1 MTKRIFTLS
10 FLSLAFFSLLEAQ
23 STGLK
28 VYQIFQE
35 KCVACHDNASPQSG
49 LDLEGAGATEAA
61 RYADVYNNIVDA
73 TPANSHAAGESYD
86 YIYKGRPDR
95 SFLFRKVNE
104 GLEQTITMHQDE
116 EGAMPPA
123 NQPQLTDVE
132 KEMIRQWI
140 LYGAPQNGEVVD
152 QDLIETYYSGMG
164 TASFDTPPPAPD
176 PSEGFQVKMGPFYLQ
191 PQGQPG
197 DELEYYQKYELD
209 LPEDVDVDRIDMEI
223 APSSHHFI
231 IYNFE
236 LPQVANLVPH
246 GLRLYPDHTFIGLVA
261 AIQESTD
268 LQLPETTAF
277 KWENNMILDLNSH
290 YINYSATT
298 VYQAEAYF
306 NVYTKPAG
314 TAEHE
319 MKTELI
325 VNDNIPINND
335 ANTVTYSQVV
345 DDNVSG
351 EVYVWGMMGH
361 THKYGKSYKAYKWEN
376 GQQGEMIYDASCSDG
391 APGCV
396 SPFFDYQ
403 HIPIRYFEPLMPLA
417 LGPNTGFIHTASWLN
432 DGPVPVNFGPT
443 SDDEMMVMVLMYT
456 DNPVEIAINSKEIT
470 NLSVLDVYPN
480 PMNEKA
486 LLQLPENGSNF
497 SFHLYDVLGQE
508 LRQQSNI
515 TGTEL
520 LIERNGLG
528 NGMYVYVVED
538 ENGARYTGKL
548 MME

>member
-1 MTKRIFTLS
+1 MTKKNFTLTV
-10 FLSLAFFSLLEAQ
+10 LSLFCFTIIQAQ

-49 LDLEGAGATEAA
+49 LDLEGAGATETA

-73 TPANSHAAGESYD
+73 TPANSYAAGENYD

-95 SFLFRKVNE
+95 SFLFRKVSQ
-104 GLEQTITMHQDE
+104 GLEQTIDMHQDE
-116 EGAMPPA
+116 EGIMPPS
-123 NQPQLTDVE
+123 NQTQLTDVE

-152 QDLIETYYSGMG
+152 PDLIEMYYSGQG
-164 TASFDTPPPAPD
+164 IASFDTPPPAPD

-197 DELEYYQKYELD
+197 SELEYFQKYELD
-209 LPEDVDVDRIDMEI
+209 LPEDVDVDRIDMKI
-223 APSSHHFI
+223 ATSSHHLI
-231 IYNFE
+231 IYNFDF
-236 LPQVANLVPH
+236 PSAANIVPH
-246 GLRLYPDHTFIGLVA
+246 GLRLDPDHTFIGLIA
-261 AIQESTD
+261 AVQEATD

-277 KWENNMILDLNSH
+277 KWENDMVLDLNSH
-290 YINYSATT
+290 YINYSATMA
-298 VYQAEAYF
+298 YQAEAYF
-306 NVYTKPAG
+306 NVYTKAAG

-325 VNDNIPINND
+325 VNGNIPINND
-335 ANTVTYSQVV
+335 ANTVTYSQTVT
-345 DDNVSG
+345 DNSAG
-351 EVYVWGMMGH
+351 EIYIWGLMGH
-361 THKYGKSYKAYKWEN
+361 THKYGTDYKAYKREN

-403 HIPIRYFEPLMPLA
+403 HIPIRYFEPLMPLD
-417 LGPNTGFIHTASWLN
+417 LTGNNGFVHTASWLN
-432 DGPVPVNFGPT
+432 NGPFPVNFGPT

-456 DNPVEIAINSKEIT
+456 DNPLDIAISNKEIT
-470 NLSVLDVYPN
+470 NSSVLDVYPN
-480 PMNEKA
+480 PMNERA
-486 LLQLPENGSNF
+486 LLQLPENGNQF
-497 SFHLYDVLGQE
+497 SFRLYDVLGQE
-508 LRQQSNI
+508 VRKQNGLS
-515 TGTEL
+515 GAEFL
-520 LIERNGLG
+520 LERNGLG

-538 ENGARYTGKL
+538 EKGTRYTGKL
-548 MME
+548 MMD